1 MHCKDNKKLRGK
13 GHRAWGNPN
22 KNVNLNLNPI
32 IMKNL
37 FILLFAIITV
47 AAYAQEPEQGVYK
60 EYKAG
65 FYQNEIRPDAL
76 GETELSPRKYFA
88 ASLSADEYP
97 TNPDDYT
104 TYWHFPPHS
113 QGATGTCWC
122 FATISFLESEV
133 YRTTKQQIRL
143 SEMYIV
149 YWEYVERARAF
160 VENRGDIYFAQGS
173 EASGVL
179 RMMKKYGI
187 VDEED
192 YSGLPEGKKYHNHG
206 IMFEEMNNYLES
218 VKKNNAWN
226 TVMVVSTIRSIL
238 DKHMGEPPMRVM
250 WDDDQYTPVSFM
262 KKVLEI
268 NPDDYFSFMS
278 TMSQTYNQQGE
289 LVEPDN
295 WWHCDDYY
303 NVSIDDFLLV
313 IDDALDSAYTVC
325 ICGDIS
331 EPGFD
336 AYAEVG
342 IIPDFDIPSEYINES
357 SREMR
362 LNNKTTTDDHC
373 IHIIGMQDVDGER
386 WYMIKD
392 SGAGGFDGPNK
403 GYRFMHEDYIRLKMM
418 NIMVYKYAGRQVL
431 DKIIK

>member
-1 MHCKDNKKLRGK
+1 MKKL
-13 GHRAWGNPN
+13 
-22 KNVNLNLNPI
+22 
-32 IMKNL
+32 
-37 FILLFAIITV
+37 FIFIFAITSI
-47 AAYAQEPEQGVYK
+47 AAYAQEPAAFYKVY
-60 EYKAG
+60 EPG
-65 FYQNEIRPDAL
+65 FYHKEILRESGYYDEVIPIREYFSAVLDAD
-76 GETELSPRKYFA
+76 K
-88 ASLSADEYP
+88 YP
-97 TNPDDYT
+97 TNPDEYT
-104 TYWHFPPHS
+104 KYWHSPPHS

-133 YRTTKQQIRL
+133 YRTTGQEIKL

-173 EASGVL
+173 EATGVL

-187 VDEED
+187 VPEED
-192 YSGLPEGKKYHNHG
+192 YPGLPEGKKYHNHS

-238 DKHMGEPPMRVM
+238 DKHMGEPPMRII
-250 WDDDQYTPVSFM
+250 WDGDQYTPVSYM

-278 TMSQTYNQQGE
+278 TMSKTYNQQGE

-313 IDDALDSAYTVC
+313 INDALDSAYTVC

-331 EPGFD
+331 EPGFN

-342 IIPDFDIPSEYINES
+342 IIPDFDIPSEYINEA

-362 LNNKTTTDDHC
+362 LNNRTTTDDHC
-373 IHIIGMQDVDGER
+373 IHIVGMQDVDEER
-386 WYMIKD
+386 WYIIKD

-431 DKIIK
+431 DRIIK